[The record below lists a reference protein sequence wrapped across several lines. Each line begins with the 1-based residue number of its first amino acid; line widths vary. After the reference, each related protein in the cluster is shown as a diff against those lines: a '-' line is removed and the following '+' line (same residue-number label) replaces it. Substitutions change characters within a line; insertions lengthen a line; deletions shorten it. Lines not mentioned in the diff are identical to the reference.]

1 MVALTPGGEH
11 ALSVISNKQ
20 NYDVAPGSDRS
31 NWAEEVNMS
40 LSPGRRRGGQAD
52 TDPSSSPIHY
62 TLDEA
67 DTDGEV
73 M

>member
-1 MVALTPGGEH
+1 MVVSTPG
-11 ALSVISNKQ
+11 SVISSGQ

-31 NWAEEVNMS
+31 NWAEEVNNMS